1 MIIESHTLPLF
12 PTVVQKI
19 VVDYDFKELKETVQ
33 SLEYRDIETD
43 LPNPPQVSHDFY
55 LLDKHQKE
63 KSLFKD
69 IFDRH
74 YKEDVFQYHNTDFKI
89 TTSWSTKT
97 GQGAYGGHYHRHKN
111 CMFCGVFYFDNLK
124 TPIIFNG
131 QNIIDEDI
139 LVNEPTSWNVYNSRE
154 IKIFPTANTL
164 YLFPSYLQHRIGKNE
179 EDQVRYSLAFNLF
192 PVGVFGKLDSELK

>member
-12 PTVVQKI
+12 PSIVQK
-19 VVDYDFKELKETVQ
+19 VVIDYDFKNLQQVIINQK
-33 SLEYRDIETD
+33 YRDIETD
-43 LPNPPQVSHDFY
+43 LPNPPQVSNDFY
-55 LLDKHQKE
+55 LLDKHEPE
-63 KSLFKD
+63 KNLFKN
-69 IFDRH
+69 IFDL
-74 YKEDVFQYHNTDFKI
+74 YKNDIYQYHNTDFKI

-97 GQGAYGGHYHRHKN
+97 DKGSYGGHYHRHKN

-139 LVNEPTSWNVYNSRE
+139 LVNDPTSYNIYNSKE
-154 IKIFPTANTL
+154 IKLFPTKNTL

-179 EDQVRYSLAFNLF
+179 DDSVRYSLAFNVY
-192 PVGVFGKLDSELK
+192 PRGIFGKLDSQLR